1 VSYGINGYCSVSK
14 CFEVAHFNVS
24 ATVKDICLQGTGSIS
39 LEVSRGAEPYTY
51 KWSNDR
57 SGLPAITGKNSGIY
71 TVTITDTNGCSVVG
85 EYEIKI
91 KELDLTGIISNP
103 TLCSLDETSDIE
115 VMVHNGKEPYIYING
130 ARETHI
136 DKIYT

>member
-1 VSYGINGYCSVSK
+1 MSYNVYSNCSFTK
-14 CFEVAHFNVS
+14 CFEITPFNVI
-24 ATVKDICLQGTGSIS
+24 ANVKDICLQGTGSIS

-71 TVTITDTNGCSVVG
+71 TVTITDTNGCSMVR
-85 EYEIKI
+85 EHEIKI
-91 KELDLTGIISNP
+91 KKLDLTGIISNP

-115 VMVHNGKEPYIYING
+115 VMVHNGKEPYLYING